1 MHRFGVLVPATNTTV
16 ETEYG
21 RLLPPSWQVHVARI
35 PLLSSGA
42 ESIPRGGDA
51 DVDYQARLLGSA
63 KVEVVALAQTAAGLS
78 SDDFDEQ
85 IIGRMSEA
93 AGVPAITSARA
104 IGWAVRALGARRI
117 AVVAPY
123 PVPVLELLERHFTRK
138 HGLDVV
144 AIDSFSGTDSVIYPT
159 LGHDLALDALVRADR
174 PEIEVFIVPGGNFPT
189 MTFISEWERAI
200 GKPVITTNQA
210 ALWAMLRIMRAD
222 EIVPGLGRLL
232 ELMPGM

>member
-1 MHRFGVLVPATNTTV
+1 
-16 ETEYG
+16 
-21 RLLPPSWQVHVARI
+21 
-35 PLLSSGA
+35 
-42 ESIPRGGDA
+42 
-51 DVDYQARLLGSA
+51 
-63 KVEVVALAQTAAGLS
+63 
-78 SDDFDEQ
+78 
-85 IIGRMSEA
+85 
-93 AGVPAITSARA
+93 
-104 IGWAVRALGARRI
+104 VRALGARRI